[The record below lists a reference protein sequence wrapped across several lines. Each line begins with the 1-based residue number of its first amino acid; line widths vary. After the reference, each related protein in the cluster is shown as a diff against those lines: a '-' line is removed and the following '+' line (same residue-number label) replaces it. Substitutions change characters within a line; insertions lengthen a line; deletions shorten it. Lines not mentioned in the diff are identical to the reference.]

1 MSRRLSKDESRARWR
16 ELRKLW
22 NEYDPIG
29 VVDPAEIEVCREY
42 ESYVGDVLRF
52 LEKETPSQT
61 IVMYLRQV
69 GYGSHRAPVVIGTG
83 GANGDICCTMSRLV
97 PEQSGRMRTYDP
109 WLNSITEAK

>member
-61 IVMYLRQV
+61 IVMYLRQLV
-69 GYGSHRAPVVIGTG
+69 TGHIGLPWSSEL
-83 GANGDICCTMSRLV
+83 AA
-97 PEQSGRMRTYDP
+97 RTETFVARCRVWYRTKWP
-109 WLNSITEAK
+109 HAYV